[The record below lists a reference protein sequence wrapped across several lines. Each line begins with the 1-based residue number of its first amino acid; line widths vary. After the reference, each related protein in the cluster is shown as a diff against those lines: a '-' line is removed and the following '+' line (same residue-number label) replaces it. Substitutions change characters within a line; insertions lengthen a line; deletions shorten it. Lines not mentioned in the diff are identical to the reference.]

1 MSEKKSIF
9 TITFFITNLMCLIP
23 IAVGFIFWD
32 KLPESIPQQY
42 GWNGQ
47 VNWSLPKFWGIIT
60 LPLLM
65 CIGNII
71 MHIYMA
77 FSKSEMNK
85 KVKNLTLWLIP
96 IMTLP
101 LGIFMLLKPMGL
113 NLDIFII
120 VAIIL
125 SILFI
130 IIGNYLPKT
139 EPNHVIGVRMTW
151 TINNPEV
158 WKKTHRVSGF
168 LLVIV
173 GFFNLIVCF
182 TPIGKIA
189 FTVSIVFAMLFIFIY
204 SIVLAV
210 KYNNN
215 K

>member
-9 TITFFITNLMCLIP
+9 KPIFFITNFMCLIP
-23 IAVGFIFWD
+23 IVVGFILWN
-32 KLPESIPQQY
+32 KLPEAIPQQY
-42 GWNGQ
+42 GWNDQ
-47 VNWSLPKFWGIIT
+47 INWSLPKFWGIIT

-65 CIGNII
+65 CITNIGL
-71 MHIYMA
+71 HIGIGL
-77 FSKSEMNK
+77 SKQKMND
-85 KVKNLTLWLIP
+85 KVKNLTLWIIP
-96 IMTLP
+96 IIALP

-113 NLDIFII
+113 DLDTFIV

-139 EPNHVIGVRMTW
+139 EPNHVIGVRMPW
-151 TINNPEV
+151 TINNSEV

-168 LLVIV
+168 VLVLV

-189 FTVSIVFAMLFIFIY
+189 FLVSIVFAVVFMIVY

-210 KYNNN
+210 KYNN